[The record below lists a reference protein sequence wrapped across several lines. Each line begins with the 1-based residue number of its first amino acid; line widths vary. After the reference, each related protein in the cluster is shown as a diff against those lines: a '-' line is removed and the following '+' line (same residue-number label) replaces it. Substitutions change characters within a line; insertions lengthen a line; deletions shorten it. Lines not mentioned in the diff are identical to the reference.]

1 MDYWITTHWPLPDSD
16 SDFSRHVYVKERRV
30 TVPKAEDMVFVRES
44 ISVKSQL
51 SPTVYRC
58 HLGQRTQ
65 MTLPP
70 GYGGLIG
77 TMTVAGTHR
86 PIVPTDV
93 VYDYGDLPEWS
104 IIECRDFEPLRLPLP
119 DLMTAIGKSRKS
131 NPRFLD
137 LWRIPDEHVR
147 PLLAKL
153 GRDR

>member
-1 MDYWITTHWPLPDSD
+1 MPESD

-30 TVPKAEDMVFVRES
+30 TVPKADDVVFVRES

-58 HLGQRTQ
+58 HLGKRTE

-77 TMTVAGTHR
+77 MMKVIGKHR
-86 PIVPTDV
+86 PIAHTDV

-104 IIECRDFEPLRLPLP
+104 IIECCEFEALRLPLP
-119 DLMTAIGKSRKS
+119 DLMVAIGKSRTT

-137 LWRIPDEHVR
+137 LWRVPDEHVR
-147 PLLAKL
+147 PLLMKL
-153 GRDR
+153 GRER